1 MRRLPLTGNWVAVG
15 LACPCQS
22 GIWPPLEGA
31 LPCGEGDKERSIIN
45 ACRQRQSWLKLD
57 TEDVRPQAWTRDHG
71 PGTMDQGAH
80 REGAGSHH
88 GGLEIAISW
97 TVQPKLQMSD
107 FRPYPSP
114 RITSG
119 AIQYGV
125 PRTYSNGSCDSLL
138 TIYFLLHLT
147 ECKQRAWG

>member
-1 MRRLPLTGNWVAVG
+1 MQTKRELVETTHRGCEATDPVPHAAVSHVTAG
-15 LACPCQS
+15 
-22 GIWPPLEGA
+22 
-31 LPCGEGDKERSIIN
+31 
-45 ACRQRQSWLKLD
+45 
-57 TEDVRPQAWTRDHG
+57 
-71 PGTMDQGAH
+71 MDQGAH

-125 PRTYSNGSCDSLL
+125 PRT
-138 TIYFLLHLT
+138 
-147 ECKQRAWG
+147 